1 MTPNEACEPIFLR
14 ICELNRIGRT
24 GGICPDFATLRSEML
39 SLLADASKT
48 MKADSSLERHW
59 IPLELPLIFFIDS
72 MISESQLPIA
82 PEWNRKRLAYERKE
96 LAGDQKFFDL
106 LSLTLADPGVDA
118 EARVPVF
125 YTCLG
130 LGFLGMHAGHPE
142 DVQKFMTDLAARIEP
157 PVGAGLGNKITPEAY
172 DHVDLR
178 NLIRPKPIRTSLLV
192 GLFIGLLV
200 LVLALGAYTFQKAT
214 LKLRYDL
221 KNIQGHSPTRVKS
234 SWLGF

>member
-24 GGICPDFATLRSEML
+24 GGICPDFATLRGEML
-39 SLLADASKT
+39 SLLSDVSKT

-59 IPLELPLIFFIDS
+59 NPLELPLIFFIDS
-72 MISESQLPIA
+72 MISESQLPVA
-82 PEWNRKRLAYERKE
+82 SEWNRKRLAYERKE

-106 LSLTLADPGVDA
+106 LEAALADPGVDA
-118 EARVPVF
+118 AARIPVF

-142 DVQKFMTDLAARIEP
+142 AVQKYMTDLGGRIVP
-157 PVGAGLGNKITPEAY
+157 PIGEGDDKKITPEAY

-178 NLIRPKPIRTSLLV
+178 NLIRPKPIKTWLLV
-192 GLFIGLLV
+192 VLFIGFLL
-200 LVLALGAYTFQKAT
+200 LVLALGAYSFQKAT
-214 LKLRYDL
+214 LQLRYDL
-221 KNIQGHSPTRVKS
+221 QMIHKHSQSHGKS
-234 SWLGF
+234 SWFGF